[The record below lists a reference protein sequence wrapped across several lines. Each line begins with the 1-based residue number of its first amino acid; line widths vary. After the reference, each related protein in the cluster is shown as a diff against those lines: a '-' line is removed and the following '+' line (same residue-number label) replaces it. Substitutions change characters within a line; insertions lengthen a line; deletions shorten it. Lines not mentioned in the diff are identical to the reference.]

1 MNYYISHS
9 GTHNYFKVSSITLR
23 GAKIMA
29 TKCFELAANGY
40 IEVLEDSPHLGNPPV
55 RVSVKYSTGRRWID
69 HN

>member
-40 IEVLEDSPHLGNPPV
+40 IEVLEDNPCPGNPPV
-55 RVSVKYSTGRRWID
+55 RVSVKHSTNRRWID

>member
-9 GTHNYFKVSSITLR
+9 RTHDYFKVSSRTLR

-29 TKCFELAANGY
+29 TKYFELAANGY
-40 IEVLEDSPHLGNPPV
+40 IEVLEDNPYPGNPPV
-55 RVSVKYSTGRRWID
+55 RVAVKYSTDRRWID